1 MLLLCTS
8 PPSALIFWRM
18 KRTMGPGGGW
28 QVRRIPSVKLQLDE
42 CVRLTVL
49 KQPISMFLTS
59 AAVFLLKSIIPLF
72 YILGHTLIAQAAKEK
87 VECIPPS
94 GEAVITWD
102 IFFLIRIGFL
112 GWLGSI
118 RHLRERSVVVF
129 FFFFS
134 NVQYQQRPP
143 RGAESGRS
151 CMYATLIV

>member
-1 MLLLCTS
+1 
-8 PPSALIFWRM
+8 
-18 KRTMGPGGGW
+18 
-28 QVRRIPSVKLQLDE
+28 
-42 CVRLTVL
+42 
-49 KQPISMFLTS
+49 MFLTS

-129 FFFFS
+129 FFLLFFILFFFLCTYNTNKGRRAELNRVGPAFPRSAALS
-134 NVQYQQRPP
+134 NH
-143 RGAESGRS
+143 
-151 CMYATLIV
+151 MYATLIV